1 MKCLINKVLEFS
13 FTSKEYEIF
22 PYINYSTFKD
32 IFAKSFSKNSSI
44 EYINVWESLFINN
57 PIRDTEQTIQDIK
70 EFIEDLESRNNVVY
84 IKSGDKKLKKEK
96 LKDFVVFDTN
106 FKNIINSFKLKD
118 IFKLKN
124 KNYHI
129 SAISSIFHTVFSV
142 TKHYYFSQ
150 NPHIFLEYLNFFDDN
165 DIFILSNQ
173 NSSQLFLIIVELFII
188 VYDTGTYHFNF

>member
-96 LKDFVVFDTN
+96 LNDFVVFDTN
-106 FKNIINSFKLKD
+106 FKNIIN
-118 IFKLKN
+118 
-124 KNYHI
+124 
-129 SAISSIFHTVFSV
+129 
-142 TKHYYFSQ
+142 
-150 NPHIFLEYLNFFDDN
+150 
-165 DIFILSNQ
+165 
-173 NSSQLFLIIVELFII
+173 
-188 VYDTGTYHFNF
+188 

>member
-129 SAISSIFHTVFSV
+129 SAISSIFHTVFSD

-173 NSSQLFLIIVELFII
+173 NSSQLFLIIVELL
-188 VYDTGTYHFNF
+188 NSL